1 MNNET
6 IKVGIVSYD
15 IANGSSSLHLSD
27 GGVTTVVIIMD
38 QI

>member
-15 IANGSSSLHLSD
+15 ITNGSCSLHLSD
-27 GGVTTVVIIMD
+27 GGVATVAIIMD